1 MINMVLIKMLGLII
15 LNGAAGIEHVAYLLL
30 VQPSTTKLDQ
40 YF

>member
-1 MINMVLIKMLGLII
+1 MAWSI

-30 VQPSTTKLDQ
+30 VQPLTTKLDQ